1 MKEKKIF
8 TIISVVYI
16 IKKWESII
24 KGWNIIKKIYKLDNK
39 VLEKIIQIRLVH
51 IVI

>member
-8 TIISVVYI
+8 TIISVVNI

-24 KGWNIIKKIYKLDNK
+24 KRWNIIKKVYKLENK
-39 VLEKIIQIRLVH
+39 LLEKIIQIRQVH
-51 IVI
+51 MVI